1 MVEDLNI
8 RLKHLIIETLNLEDV
23 TVEDI
28 PDDEPLF
35 GAGLDLDSIDA
46 LELVL
51 KLEKEFGVKIG
62 NSEESRKALASV
74 QVLASYIQKNG
85 KIAD

>member
-1 MVEDLNI
+1 MV
-8 RLKHLIIETLNLEDV
+8 IETLNLDEYDPEDL
-23 TVEDI
+23 

-51 KLEKEFGVKIG
+51 ELEKEYGIKIKS
-62 NSEESRKALASV
+62 SEESRKALKSIAT
-74 QVLASYIQKNG
+74 LADYVKEHG
-85 KIAD
+85 KR